1 MTLPV
6 RSLRLQR
13 YNTTQLDRMSYED
26 GEIFYDDESDTLRI
40 MNGKF
45 PGGRKVATQV
55 WTTGQLTTNLA
66 NYATLTYTNSQL
78 ALKAPINNPTFTGT
92 VNGIT
97 ATMVGLGNVTNESK
111 TTMFSS
117 PTFTGTVNGITATM
131 VGLGNVT
138 NESKTTMFSNPTFTG
153 TVSGVSQTM
162 VGLSNVTN
170 ESKATMFASPT
181 FTGVITSAATNA
193 TTLGTSGLA
202 TLNSLSVT
210 TTASVT
216 GTLGVTGTTTLA
228 GLSATTGSFTSTLG
242 VTGAITTPAQV
253 SAGSAV
259 VSNNVQAN
267 TASVTNDVTVG
278 ANVNISTL
286 PTEIQHATN
295 KKYVDSRA
303 LAFSIALS

>member
-26 GEIFYDDESDTLRI
+26 GEIFYDEESDTLRI

-55 WTTGQLTTNLA
+55 WATGQLTTNLA
-66 NYATLTYTNSQL
+66 NYATLTYTNTQL
-78 ALKAPINNPTFTGT
+78 GLKATIDNPTFTGT

-111 TTMFSS
+111 ATMFSS
-117 PTFTGTVNGITATM
+117 PTFTGTV
-131 VGLGNVT
+131 
-138 NESKTTMFSNPTFTG
+138 
-153 TVSGVSQTM
+153 SGVSQSM

-181 FTGVITSAATNA
+181 FTGTITAAATGV

-216 GTLGVTGTTTLA
+216 GTLGVTGITTLA
-228 GLSATTGSFTSTLG
+228 GLNATTGSFTSTLG

-253 SAGSAV
+253 AAGSAV

>member
-6 RSLRLQR
+6 RSLRLQK

-45 PGGRKVATQV
+45 PGGRKIATQI
-55 WTTGQLTTNLA
+55 WATGQLTTNLA
-66 NYATLTYTNSQL
+66 NYATLTYTNTQL
-78 ALKAPINNPTFTGT
+78 GLKAPINNPTFTGT

-97 ATMVGLGNVTNESK
+97 STMVGLGNVTNESK

-117 PTFTGTVNGITATM
+117 PTFTGTVSGVSQTM

-138 NESKTTMFSNPTFTG
+138 NESKVTMFTDPTFTG
-153 TVSGVSQTM
+153 TVTAG
-162 VGLSNVTN
+162 N
-170 ESKATMFASPT
+170 
-181 FTGVITSAATNA
+181 TSL

-216 GTLGVTGTTTLA
+216 GTLGVTGITTLA
-228 GLSATTGSFTSTLG
+228 GLNATTGSFSSTLG

-253 SAGSAV
+253 AAGSAV
-259 VSNNVQAN
+259 ISNNVQAN
-267 TASVTNDVTVG
+267 TASVTTDVTVG